1 MHALAEAGKIKFV
14 VAQIAGLEGEG
25 GQLTGVRMKS
35 PEAGE
40 WVEPCDSLL
49 PFYGLTMK
57 LGPIAGFGLNLEE
70 NLITV
75 DTEKFETS
83 APQIFAI
90 GDIVRYPGKLK
101 LILSGF
107 PEAALM
113 APQARSEERRL
124 GNGWGSTC
132 RSR

>member
-75 DTEKFETS
+75 DTEKFET
-83 APQIFAI
+83 
-90 GDIVRYPGKLK
+90 
-101 LILSGF
+101 
-107 PEAALM
+107 
-113 APQARSEERRL
+113 RSDERRV
-124 GNGWGSTC
+124 GQEWVSTF
-132 RSR
+132 RTRWSPG